1 MYSFVYDESETWA
14 VWPKDIDLLAFNDG
28 NSDIVIQQILRQLF
42 DGVRNQM
49 NELNLDIEIDN
60 SQLTTKV
67 NELLT
72 AFEDYRSGVQ
82 TNEVFVRYSV
92 AILYSVYDVLS
103 LCAYLLIDY

>member
-28 NSDIVIQQILRQLF
+28 SSNIVIQQILRQLF
-42 DGVRNQM
+42 DGVRDQKK
-49 NELNLDIEIDN
+49 ELKSKIEKDN

-72 AFEDYRSGVQ
+72 AFEDYRSSVQ

-92 AILYSVYDVLS
+92 AIYSILYDVLS
-103 LCAYLLIDY
+103 LLCAYSLIY